1 MEQTMDLARLT
12 LSKLSGEH
20 FLKVDAADS
29 VSQVVDKLRDHQCAA
44 AVFSVGE
51 KWQVVSAEILP
62 WLLLKG
68 SEALQEPVSAVGQ
81 PLPTL
86 NPHDGLDRLKEA
98 LGQSAW
104 VATVAEGVPVSL
116 LSWASWARFTARH
129 RVASPYLFSPEWGRI
144 PASVAQVK

>member
-20 FLKVDAADS
+20 FLRVDSADS
-29 VSQVVDKLRDHQCAA
+29 IAKVVDKLRDHQCAA
-44 AVFSVGE
+44 AVFSVGDS
-51 KWQVVSAEILP
+51 WQVVSAEILP
-62 WLLLKG
+62 LLLLKG
-68 SEALQEPVSAVGQ
+68 PEALQEPVSAVGQ

-86 NPHDGLDRLKEA
+86 KPQDGLERLKEA

-104 VATVAEGVPVSL
+104 AATVADGNPVSL
-116 LSWASWARFTARH
+116 LSWASWARFTARY
-129 RVASPYLFSPEWGRI
+129 RVASPYLFSPEWGRV